1 MTLLEEI
8 QTLAVDSSTD
18 VAALLRK
25 CKLLA
30 ARLQTVELEQWVTH
44 EANGYP
50 DDVPVPEYRTWSVQ
64 LKGHFA
70 GPFGSAIN
78 NAPIPF
84 AVLPAEVRKKYEGY
98 ECRQSIASIEGLMGK
113 NKNGVLS
120 VVTGDMALFLGNK
133 VYRGYNCIQAW
144 GEFGTM
150 ALIEVVNSVRNRVL
164 DFAIEIWKLDPK
176 AGELG
181 PQQSAIGAKRMTQI
195 FNTTVYGG
203 SANLVGSAESSNV
216 NFHIGVRD
224 MESLRKVLAANA
236 VQDSDIQDLQAAL
249 SSDPAPSSPSQYG
262 PKVTAWIAAMMSKA
276 ASGGWAIGL
285 GAAGT
290 LLASAIAKYYG
301 LPTS

>member
-30 ARLQTVELEQWVTH
+30 ARLQTVELEQWVAH

-50 DDVPVPEYRTWSVQ
+50 DQVPVPEYRTWPVQ

-84 AVLPAEVRKKYEGY
+84 AVLPSEIRKKYEDY
-98 ECRQSIASIEGLMGK
+98 ECRQSIASIEGLLGK
-113 NKNGVLS
+113 NKNGVLT
-120 VVTGDMALFLGNK
+120 VVTGDLAMFLGSK
-133 VYRGYNCIQAW
+133 VYKGYNCIQAW

-150 ALIEVVNSVRNRVL
+150 AHIEVVNSVRNRVL

-181 PQQSAIGAKRMTQI
+181 TQASPIGAQRVTQI

-203 SANLVGSAESSNV
+203 SANLVGSAESSTV
-216 NFHIGVRD
+216 TFHIGVQD
-224 MESLRKVLAANA
+224 IDSLRMVLTANA
-236 VQDSDIQDLQAAL
+236 VQDTDIQDLEAAL
-249 SSDPAPSSPSQYG
+249 SSDPQPTASNQYG
-262 PKVTAWIAAMMSKA
+262 PKVTAWIAGMMSKA
-276 ASGGWAIGL
+276 ASGSWAIGL
-285 GAAGT
+285 GAAGN

-301 LPTS
+301 LPTG

>member
-8 QTLAVDSSTD
+8 QSLAVDSSTD

-30 ARLQTVELEQWVTH
+30 ARLQTIELEQWVTY

-50 DDVPVPEYRTWSVQ
+50 DGVPVPDYRTWSVQ

-70 GPFGSAIN
+70 GPLGASIS

-84 AVLPAEVRKKYEGY
+84 AVLPPEVRKKYHDY
-98 ECRQSIASIEGLMGK
+98 ECRQSIASIEGLMGT

-120 VVTGDMALFLGNK
+120 VVTGDMAMFLGNK
-133 VYRGYNCIQAW
+133 VYRGYNCVQAW

-164 DFAIEIWKLDPK
+164 DFAIELWKLDPK

-181 PQQSAIGAKRMTQI
+181 LQQSTVGTQRMTQI

-203 SANLVGSAESSNV
+203 SANLVGAAESSTV
-216 NFHIGVRD
+216 TFHIGARD
-224 MESLRKVLAANA
+224 MESLRAVLAANA
-236 VQDSDIQDLQAAL
+236 VHESDIQELEAAL
-249 SSDPAPSSPSQYG
+249 SSDCEPSAASQYG
-262 PKVTAWIAAMMSKA
+262 PKVTAWIAGMMSKA

-285 GAAGT
+285 GAAGN
-290 LLASAIAKYYG
+290 LLANAIAKYYG
-301 LPTS
+301 LPTG